1 MKLSEIAKH
10 VVGRVVGEDVEIG
23 VVASIE
29 SATERDL
36 VFVESDKYLAA
47 ALGSRAGAVIA
58 GEFAETGQ
66 RLAPESRG
74 TQNTKDTGQRPVPH
88 KTLLIAKQPRLAFAK
103 AAELLHPAR
112 RNMPGIHSSAV
123 VHESVSVGKGV
134 SIGPHAVVSEDAV
147 IGDRSAIGSGAFVGR
162 GVRIGSDCDIK
173 SNVSVYPD
181 TTIGNHVIIHAG
193 AVLGSDGFGFVR
205 DEQTGRYTKF
215 PQVGRLEI
223 GDEVEIGANSTVDRG
238 ALDATVIGRGT
249 KLDNLVHI
257 GHNVEIGQDVV
268 MAAQTGVSG
277 SSVIESGAVVA
288 GQVGIADHVRIES
301 GAILGAQCGV
311 PSGKVIR
318 GKGVLFWGT
327 PARPIRQYLKEL
339 AVLARLAKRE

>member
-1 MKLSEIAKH
+1 MKISEIARQ
-10 VVGRVVGEDVEIG
+10 VGGRVLGEDVEVG
-23 VVASIE
+23 GVASIE
-29 SATERDL
+29 SGTERDL
-36 VFVESDKYLAA
+36 VFVEVEKHLAA

-58 GEFAETGQ
+58 GEFAIQSTTETPGTPSISGVAV
-66 RLAPESRG
+66 APVQAG
-74 TQNTKDTGQRPVPH
+74 KP
-88 KTLLIAKQPRLAFAK
+88 LIVVKRPRLAFAK

-112 RNMPGIHSSAV
+112 RTTPGIHSSAV
-123 VHESVSVGKGV
+123 VHESVKMGKGV
-134 SIGPHAVVSEDAV
+134 SVAPHAVVSEDAV
-147 IGDRSAIGSGAFVGR
+147 IGDRSAIGAGAFVGR
-162 GVRIGSDCDIK
+162 GVRIGSDCNIK
-173 SNVSVYPD
+173 SNVSIYPG
-181 TTIGNHVIIHAG
+181 TSLGSRVIIHAG

-205 DEQTGRYTKF
+205 DEPTGRYTKF

-238 ALDATVIGRGT
+238 ALNATVIGRGT

-257 GHNVEIGQDVV
+257 GHNVQIGEDVV
-268 MAAQTGVSG
+268 IAAQTGVSG